1 MVRLTSQVEVTLR
14 QLLFLGTLIAS
25 YFFSCGAREVG
36 LPASRFFCSRSRLGR
51 GCGGVV
57 SRRFSSSSRCCSS
70 SLGVLMASRN
80 RGKIKIKLRDLARL
94 KPTEEEEEAQ
104 RQQLIGANIP
114 TGVAILGASLIEN
127 MLDELL
133 TSHFSRQIGRAHV

>member
-1 MVRLTSQVEVTLR
+1 
-14 QLLFLGTLIAS
+14 
-25 YFFSCGAREVG
+25 
-36 LPASRFFCSRSRLGR
+36 
-51 GCGGVV
+51 
-57 SRRFSSSSRCCSS
+57 
-70 SLGVLMASRN
+70 MASRN

-114 TGVAILGASLIEN
+114 TVVAILGASLIEN

-133 TSHFSRQIGRAHV
+133 TSHFSRRDEVTRGLLTGDGGPLGAFSNNILAAYAFGIITDGIKRSEERRGGQVEGSPFRI

>member
-1 MVRLTSQVEVTLR
+1 
-14 QLLFLGTLIAS
+14 
-25 YFFSCGAREVG
+25 
-36 LPASRFFCSRSRLGR
+36 
-51 GCGGVV
+51 
-57 SRRFSSSSRCCSS
+57 
-70 SLGVLMASRN
+70 MASRN

-114 TGVAILGASLIEN
+114 TVVAILGASLIEN

-133 TSHFSRQIGRAHV
+133 TSHFSRRDEVTWGLLTGDGGRSEERRVGKECVSTCRSRWSPYH